1 MNTTMSLTRALEST
15 AWIRHVIVPIG
26 IGAITWTSLLGL
38 IATCCYCAKRNRQ
51 RRPPVPDLTAFDI
64 SVVDENYVVFNKNST
79 SNINTAST
87 FEKNAKF
94 QPLEVEGESNDY
106 SNISAANHMS
116 EMSSF
121 PKERHGIFT
130 IVREYPAW
138 FRCPSTG
145 DLRSINISNS
155 NDGTD
160 EWKTKSDF
168 ANSSR
173 SLSDFD
179 GDNSID
185 GHSIV

>member
-1 MNTTMSLTRALEST
+1 MNTTIYFTRALES
-15 AWIRHVIVPIG
+15 ISLVRHIIVPIG
-26 IGAITWTSLLGL
+26 VGAIIWTSLLGL
-38 IATCCYCAKRNRQ
+38 VATCCYCAKRNRQ

-79 SNINTAST
+79 SNTKTASA
-87 FEKNAKF
+87 FENIAQFK
-94 QPLEVEGESNDY
+94 PLEVEVELNDY
-106 SNISAANHMS
+106 SNISAANHVSMT
-116 EMSSF
+116 SSF

-130 IVREYPAW
+130 VVREYPAW

-173 SLSDFD
+173 SLSDFN
-179 GDNSID
+179 GDDSID